1 MGIASHL
8 HFISSFWVF
17 SSVVGIFWNCH
28 RKGAFVS
35 LLNTTP
41 SPRSPSAADHS
52 GAQIRGALVRRP
64 RRACQEDFQIQSC
77 QDAADSLGA
86 AQPKHEPPCLVSP
99 LWRWYKA
106 SSVAATQLP
115 GCPVVIWH
123 RLSPPRW
130 ENKQFGVWTL
140 EDSSYFVGFPVCCQ
154 HLCICLPYDSSTWV
168 VFQKTVPYIHCF
180 CV

>member
-17 SSVVGIFWNCH
+17 SCVVGIFWNCH

-35 LLNTTP
+35 LLSTAP

-52 GAQIRGALVRRP
+52 GAQIRGARVGPP
-64 RRACQEDFQIQSC
+64 RTTCQEDFQIQSC

-86 AQPKHEPPCLVSP
+86 AQPKHEHSCLVSP
-99 LWRWYKA
+99 LWRLYKA
-106 SSVAATQLP
+106 FSVAPMQFP

-123 RLSPPRW
+123 RLSPQRSLAALG
-130 ENKQFGVWTL
+130 KQTV
-140 EDSSYFVGFPVCCQ
+140 Q
-154 HLCICLPYDSSTWV
+154 CLNTWV
-168 VFQKTVPYIHCF
+168 FLLLCRFP
-180 CV
+180 CVLSAPLYMFALW